1 MSEAEGKLE
10 QISAQLQPTSD
21 TPVNKTTAL
30 LQVEERIAKA
40 NSPQEALFWTQ
51 IRGELI
57 KQNEIIKEGKQ
68 KRLIQNVQIWR
79 RISVSVAAL
88 TIGLVF
94 FSIGSIEAGL
104 LVIGV
109 FLYEIVPDLVKEA
122 FLGRGK
128 GKGDD

>member
-1 MSEAEGKLE
+1 M
-10 QISAQLQPTSD
+10 QPASD
-21 TPVNKTTAL
+21 TPANKNTAL

-40 NSPQEALFWTQ
+40 NSPQEALVWTQ

-68 KRLIQNVQIWR
+68 KRLIQNVQIWQ

-94 FSIGSIEAGL
+94 FSIGSTEAGL

-109 FLYEIVPDLVKEA
+109 FLYELVPDLTKEA
-122 FLGRGK
+122 FLGGGK